1 MRSGVIISAV
11 GHVAVVLLAVLFTG
25 VNPFESVATEAI
37 AVEIV
42 SPSEVP
48 PDQPQGD
55 TSEAGPANKSASE
68 FNPQFDLALTPQPPT
83 PPSPPPTKP
92 TPPRQKEQ
100 QQSARQPNA
109 SSGAQQP
116 ATPPSATPQP
126 AAKPSAAA
134 PSAQPGM
141 PVQMPPPATQEPD
154 QAIDRETPKETNVAD
169 LFGMPLALPDGRLG
183 GGFDTPAQETAK
195 IDRSNVDA
203 FRAHLRSCTMLPA
216 GVSATERIALVLRV
230 NLKPDGML
238 VGQPTLIEGSASA
251 KGPAL
256 LQSLLSGLQRCQPY
270 NMLPADKYREWKS
283 LDVRFTPGDMGQG

>member
-11 GHVAVVLLAVLFTG
+11 GHAAAVLLAVLFTG
-25 VNPFESVATEAI
+25 VNPFESIATEAI

-48 PDQPQGD
+48 PDQPQSD
-55 TSEAGPANKSASE
+55 TSEPGPANKSASE

-116 ATPPSATPQP
+116 ATQSATPQP
-126 AAKPSAAA
+126 GSKPSAAA
-134 PSAQPGM
+134 PSASPGM
-141 PVQMPPPATQEPD
+141 PVQMPPPAVQEPD
-154 QAIDRETPKETNVAD
+154 RAIDRGTAKETNVAD

-203 FRAHLRSCTMLPA
+203 FRAHLRSCTTLPD
-216 GVSATERIALVLRV
+216 GVSATERISLVLRV
-230 NLKPDGML
+230 NLKADGTL
-238 VGQPTLIEGSASA
+238 AGQPTLIEGSASA

-256 LQSLLSGLQRCQPY
+256 LQSVLSGLQKCQPY

>member
-11 GHVAVVLLAVLFTG
+11 GHAAAVLLAVLFTG
-25 VNPFESVATEAI
+25 VNPFESIATEAI

-48 PDQPQGD
+48 PDQPQSD
-55 TSEAGPANKSASE
+55 TSESGPANKSASE

-100 QQSARQPNA
+100 QQQGARQP
-109 SSGAQQP
+109 QP
-116 ATPPSATPQP
+116 GS
-126 AAKPSAAA
+126 KPSAAA
-134 PSAQPGM
+134 PSASPGM
-141 PVQMPPPATQEPD
+141 PVQMPPPAVQEPD
-154 QAIDRETPKETNVAD
+154 RANDRGTAKETNVAD

-203 FRAHLRSCTMLPA
+203 FRAHLRSCTTLPD
-216 GVSATERIALVLRV
+216 GVSATERISLVLRV
-230 NLKPDGML
+230 NLKADGTL
-238 VGQPTLIEGSASA
+238 AGQPTLIEGSASA

-256 LQSLLSGLQRCQPY
+256 LQSVLSGLQKCQPY